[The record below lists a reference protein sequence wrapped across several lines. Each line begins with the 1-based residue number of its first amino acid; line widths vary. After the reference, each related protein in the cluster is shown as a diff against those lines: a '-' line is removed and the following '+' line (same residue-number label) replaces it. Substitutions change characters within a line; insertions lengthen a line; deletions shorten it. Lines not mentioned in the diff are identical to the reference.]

1 MSLTANND
9 RDALQKLSVEINPIS
24 MLDLACDLLFIRGH
38 HQIRITDGPGDG
50 ARDIH
55 SLDSR
60 GNIHITQCKY
70 HNNPH
75 KSVSSRELAEL
86 PIALSKFS
94 CSKGLFITNIKI
106 SPQGK
111 REYLSDYPNFDLDFT
126 DGLTLIREIR
136 ANPILR
142 ARWIDCCGQDWSF
155 SLTFPVLI
163 RRHSDD
169 TPILPEFSY
178 EDNLL
183 DKIIDEI
190 NELVKPTVLTS
201 TTGFIDEGHFP
212 LYREPKRLTQEE
224 GLLPQLRCSIIK
236 CSGIKT
242 IAEQQFLQEAISSA
256 TLKVIAK
263 KETHF
268 SVCIG
273 IAALVD
279 LSGSAKNNIIRLGS
293 YALTKLKTPHGVYDE
308 DNFFSLENSKWTAI
322 TDARVSQAD
331 YIRLFSDS
339 LNALIDFTHIS
350 PVSRSQSRCN
360 RTIRLNQ
367 LESWRLSKFAL
378 SKYNPDSWLCDKI
391 PPPDEKIKWPWNDSW
406 LCGWLH
412 INLLNGFVSVPSTAA
427 ESSFFSFD
435 EAAEISRL
443 AALNNTLLE
452 DNSFEIIEPDRARH
466 MLASISYDPFEE
478 EGDVIFRT
486 ADLVLDKNDIPTPA
500 LPIQRNIEATIF
512 FSENPNDFIESII
525 ENNYIKNANIK
536 ATHQIK
542 RIETPINLWMV
553 VINFNFA
560 NIKDIPSISIL
571 DEIHTWIGDF
581 IFEMKLQIPRL
592 ETNTKD
598 AWKHLTGITL
608 GLPWYES
615 DMVYMT
621 LGTDDGIVEIRG
633 KDNSP
638 S

>member
-55 SLDSR
+55 SLDQN

-70 HNNPH
+70 HNSPD

-86 PIALSKFS
+86 PIALTKFS

-142 ARWIDCCGQDWSF
+142 ARWIDCSGQDWSF

-163 RRHSDD
+163 RRHLDD

-178 EDNLL
+178 ENDLL
-183 DKIIDEI
+183 DKIVDAV
-190 NELVKPTVLTS
+190 NKLVKPIVSTS
-201 TTGFIDEGHFP
+201 TTGFIDEEHFP

-242 IAEQQFLQEAISSA
+242 IADKQFLEEAIL
-256 TLKVIAK
+256 TTILNVIGE

-273 IAALVD
+273 IPALVD
-279 LSGSAKNNIIRLGS
+279 LSGSAKGHIVRLGS
-293 YALTKLKTPHGVYDE
+293 DAITKLKTPCGVYDE
-308 DNFFSLENSKWTAI
+308 YNFFSLDSSKWTAT

-331 YIRLFSDS
+331 YIRLFSDN

-350 PVSRSQSRCN
+350 TVSRAQSRCN

-378 SKYNPDSWLCDKI
+378 SKYNPDSWLCNKV

-412 INLLNGFVSVPSTAA
+412 TSLLNGFVSVPSTTS
-427 ESSFFSFD
+427 ESSFFPVD
-435 EAAEISRL
+435 EVEETSRL
-443 AALNNTLLE
+443 TALHNALLDD
-452 DNSFEIIEPDRARH
+452 DNFELIEPNRARH

-478 EGDVIFRT
+478 EGDVVFRT
-486 ADLVLDKNDIPTPA
+486 ADLILDENNIPTPA
-500 LPIQRNIEATIF
+500 LPSQRNVEATIF
-512 FSENPNDFIESII
+512 ISETPNDYIDSII
-525 ENNYIKNANIK
+525 EKSHINNKNIK
-536 ATHQIK
+536 TTHKVKEITK
-542 RIETPINLWMV
+542 PVNVWMV
-553 VINFNFA
+553 VINFNF
-560 NIKDIPSISIL
+560 IKINDLPSSSIL
-571 DEIHTWIGDF
+571 DEIYTWLDDF
-581 IFEMKLQIPRL
+581 ISEMKLKIPTL
-592 ETNTKD
+592 ETHTKD
-598 AWKHLTGITL
+598 AWKNLTGVTL

-633 KDNSP
+633 KNK
-638 S
+638 